1 MKSVKIFLLVSLFL
15 NIACNNSDKK
25 LEELKKINLEIK
37 QRFAPDSRVAIY
49 NIQLNWLNNSLSVS
63 GESDQPKAIEAL
75 NDAIQKLGIPFKNL
89 VRILPDSAVNKT
101 PFAVGRNSVINIR
114 SEAKHSSELGTQGLL
129 GMSVNVLDK
138 KGDFYRIQTPD
149 NYISWVDKGGIQLM
163 TPAEFSNWSA
173 APKIIFT
180 ATNGAAFSQAS
191 EDSPLVS
198 DLVFGNLLSYI
209 DQNKSFFRVVYPD
222 GRIAYVKKEQAS
234 LYDNW
239 KQTIAAN
246 EIAIETAAKT
256 LIGVPYLWGG
266 TSTKGMDCSGFTKM
280 VYLMN
285 GFIIPRDA
293 SQQVNAGKTVDENLK
308 FEGLKKGDLLFF
320 GTPATSNKK
329 QRTTHVGI
337 WLGNEKG
344 EFIHA
349 SGNVHISSINEDQPN
364 YDAFNKNR
372 YLGSKRYLGIK
383 DPLLV
388 KLKKDTLLKD

>member
-15 NIACNNSDKK
+15 NIACNNSDQK
-25 LEELKKINLEIK
+25 LEELKKISSEIK
-37 QRFAPDSRVAIY
+37 QRFAPDSRIAIY

-89 VRILPDSAVNKT
+89 VRILPDSVVNKT

-129 GMSVNVLDK
+129 GMTVNVLDK

-149 NYISWVDKGGIQLM
+149 KYISWVDKGGIQLM
-163 TPAEFSNWSA
+163 TPAEFSTWSA
-173 APKIIFT
+173 AAKIIFT

-191 EDSPLVS
+191 ENSPLVS
-198 DLVFGNLLSYI
+198 DLVFGNVLRYI
-209 DQNKSFFRVVYPD
+209 DQNKSFFRVAYPD
-222 GRIAYVKKEQAS
+222 GRIAYVEKEQAS
-234 LYDNW
+234 LYDTW
-239 KQTIAAN
+239 KQTLAAN
-246 EIAIETAAKT
+246 EIAIEAAAKT

-320 GTPATSNKK
+320 GTPATADKK

-388 KLKKDTLLKD
+388 KLTKETLLKD

>member
-15 NIACNNSDKK
+15 NIACNNSEKK

-75 NDAIQKLGIPFKNL
+75 NDSIQKLGIPFKNL

-191 EDSPLVS
+191 ENSPLVS
-198 DLVFGNLLSYI
+198 DLVFGNVLSFI
-209 DQNKSFFRVVYPD
+209 DQNKSFFRVAYPD

-246 EIAIETAAKT
+246 EITIETAAKT

-320 GTPATSNKK
+320 GTPATADKK

-388 KLKKDTLLKD
+388 KLTKETLLKD

>member
-15 NIACNNSDKK
+15 NIACNNSDQK
-25 LEELKKINLEIK
+25 LEELKKISSEIK
-37 QRFAPDSRVAIY
+37 QRFAPDSRIAIY

-89 VRILPDSAVNKT
+89 VRILPDSVVNKT

-129 GMSVNVLDK
+129 GMTVNVLDK

-149 NYISWVDKGGIQLM
+149 KYISWVDKGGIQLM
-163 TPAEFSNWSA
+163 TPAEFSTWSA

-191 EDSPLVS
+191 ENSPLVS
-198 DLVFGNLLSYI
+198 DLVFGNVLRYI
-209 DQNKSFFRVVYPD
+209 DQNKSFFRVAYPD

-234 LYDNW
+234 LYDTW
-239 KQTIAAN
+239 KQTLAAN
-246 EIAIETAAKT
+246 EIAIEAAAKT

-320 GTPATSNKK
+320 GTPATADKK

-388 KLKKDTLLKD
+388 KLTKETLLKD

>member
-1 MKSVKIFLLVSLFL
+1 
-15 NIACNNSDKK
+15 
-25 LEELKKINLEIK
+25 
-37 QRFAPDSRVAIY
+37 
-49 NIQLNWLNNSLSVS
+49 
-63 GESDQPKAIEAL
+63 
-75 NDAIQKLGIPFKNL
+75 
-89 VRILPDSAVNKT
+89 
-101 PFAVGRNSVINIR
+101 
-114 SEAKHSSELGTQGLL
+114 
-129 GMSVNVLDK
+129 
-138 KGDFYRIQTPD
+138 
-149 NYISWVDKGGIQLM
+149 M
-163 TPAEFSNWSA
+163 TPAEFSTWSA

-191 EDSPLVS
+191 ENSPLVS
-198 DLVFGNLLSYI
+198 DLVFGNVLSFI
-209 DQNKSFFRVVYPD
+209 DQNKSFFRVAYPD
-222 GRIAYVKKEQAS
+222 GRIAYIKKEQAS

-239 KQTIAAN
+239 KHTIAAN

-320 GTPATSNKK
+320 GTPATADKK

-388 KLKKDTLLKD
+388 KLTKETLLKD

>member
-15 NIACNNSDKK
+15 NIACNNSDQK

-75 NDAIQKLGIPFKNL
+75 NDSIQKLGIPFKNL

-198 DLVFGNLLSYI
+198 DLVFGNVLSYI

-234 LYDNW
+234 LYDTW

-320 GTPATSNKK
+320 GTPATADKK

-372 YLGSKRYLGIK
+372 YLGSKRYLGIN

-388 KLKKDTLLKD
+388 KLTKETLLKD